1 MDFTLIIFG
10 KIPNNDK
17 NKFWVSRYI
26 KFIQLFNLDKKIK
39 NKTHNHHILPKT
51 IFPEYSNLK
60 QYKNNSAHLSYRAHY
75 IAHFMLGKIFGTAMW
90 IEFSRMSNNRS
101 INSVLYSVGVENHS
115 IYVSGEG
122 NPMYGKKHTIDTKIK
137 MSKWQLG
144 LTYEEKYGKEKA
156 LEIKNKISES
166 MTGLKHSDEVNK
178 KKGRSGSDNSRYGVK
193 IEKENHPMYG
203 KKHSEETKDKMSKA
217 KEGYVPWIKDRGHSE
232 ESKEKMRKPKSEE
245 AKKNMRQAQL
255 NMEKI
260 VCIHCGKEVKKN
272 VHKRFHG
279 NKCKNRSNI

>member
-75 IAHFMLGKIFGTAMW
+75 IAHFMLGKIFGTEMW
-90 IEFSRMSNNRS
+90 IAFSRMSNNRS

-122 NPMYGKKHTIDTKIK
+122 NPMYGKKHTIDTKI
-137 MSKWQLG
+137 
-144 LTYEEKYGKEKA
+144 
-156 LEIKNKISES
+156 KISES

-217 KEGYVPWIKDRGHSE
+217 KEGYVPWIKDHGHSE

-279 NKCKNRSNI
+279 NKCKNRSDI